1 MPVKAPPDPDAKLGI
16 GLMHSTEKKIV
27 PHTPLVVSEKQ
38 AAIMVGLGTRTLQK
52 KRLDGTGPAFV
63 QLTERRIGYAIAD
76 LQRWISSRSMRS
88 TAEVTVRAQREVA
101 PC

>member
-1 MPVKAPPDPDAKLGI
+1 MKASPDPDTKIGI
-16 GLMHSTEKKIV
+16 GFMHSAEKKVV

-38 AAIMVGLGTRTLQK
+38 AATMVGLGTRTLQK
-52 KRLDGTGPAFV
+52 KRLDGTGPVFV
-63 QLTERRIGYAIAD
+63 QLTERRIGYSVAE

-88 TAEVTVRAQREVA
+88 TSEATVRAQREAA